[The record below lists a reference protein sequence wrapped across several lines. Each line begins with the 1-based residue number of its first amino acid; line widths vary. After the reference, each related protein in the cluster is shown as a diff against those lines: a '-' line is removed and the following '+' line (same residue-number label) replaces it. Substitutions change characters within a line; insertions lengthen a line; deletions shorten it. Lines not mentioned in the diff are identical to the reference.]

1 MQPKNIR
8 RKTLQDETEL
18 LKRNQNQKTKEDKK
32 YSSNTDTPQIEYP
45 SKLIDKDYLKMIR
58 NKKEDYE
65 EFEPDPHVEIGNSK
79 IFVVVRKRPLSKKE
93 QLNGEIDNISVINP
107 KVIVHECKIKVDGIT
122 KYLEDHQ
129 FYFDNTF
136 AENETT
142 QEIYDNT
149 VGPMIEMVLNKGIV
163 TCFAYGQTGS
173 GKTYT
178 MKGIQNL
185 AIDHIFDECKNTYGE
200 DNNLSFYISFFEIYG
215 GRLYDLL
222 NNKNKL
228 QVLDDQNGKTQ
239 IYGLQEIIAETPD
252 EMRMIIDKGNSVRTT
267 HNTVTNATSSR
278 SHAICN
284 IIIKEKSKKKNNYNF
299 FGKLS
304 LVDLAG
310 SERAQET
317 QSNNRLRRAEGAEIN
332 KSLLALKECIR
343 ALQARKSSGNNEIHV
358 PFRASKLTH
367 VLRDSFVSK
376 NDKSKIIMIS
386 CINPSYISSNHTINT
401 LRYSDRLKEQT
412 AYMQKQI
419 AKNKNINNNVNNNN
433 HHQVNYNQNN
443 NKKEYTNAQKVKRD
457 REKELEEI
465 NLNVFN
471 SKDDI
476 LNDINFDDK
485 INLAEDIL
493 GFHNDL
499 KLNIDMNNL
508 ADELIDDN
516 FINNK
521 KNKNNNNVNNNKK
534 NKKGNN
540 NNINVND
547 KKVNNQKNENS
558 SNSNNNEDDEIL
570 DLSKKDEENEKA
582 KNNNNQNSE
591 DENINEKENSELEME
606 VKDPDE
612 KEKIINEEL
621 EDLIYLK
628 KKVSKDGKFI
638 SDDFIKYHK
647 LTDQIIEDED
657 DIVATHMDVIKQD
670 AKMLTEEGELITKI
684 KGIEDSEE
692 NFSMEEY
699 LKRLEKII
707 DKKIDIYSGLQ
718 NKIDV
723 YKQHIKDEEKMRKE
737 HPQFFVDPADY

>member
-1 MQPKNIR
+1 MQNKNIR
-8 RKTLQDETEL
+8 RKTIQDDSDL
-18 LKRNQNQKTKEDKK
+18 LKRNQIPKTKEDKK
-32 YSSNTDTPQIEYP
+32 FSSNTDTPQVEYP
-45 SKLIDKDYLKMIR
+45 LNPTKIIDKDYLRMIR
-58 NKKEDYE
+58 NKKEDFEQY
-65 EFEPDPHVEIGNSK
+65 EPDSHVEIGNSK

-93 QLNGEIDNISVINP
+93 QMNGEIDNISVINP
-107 KVIVHECKIKVDGIT
+107 RVTVHECKIKVDGIT

-136 AENETT
+136 GENETT
-142 QEIYDNT
+142 QEIYDYT

-185 AIDHIFDECKNTYGE
+185 AIDNIFEECKNIYGQ

-239 IYGLQEIIAETPD
+239 IYGLQEMLAETPD

-284 IIIKEKSKKKNNYNF
+284 IIIKEKNKKKNNYNF

-343 ALQARKSSGNNEIHV
+343 ALQARKSSGNSEIHV

-412 AYMQKQI
+412 AYMMKLI
-419 AKNKNINNNVNNNN
+419 AKNKNTNNNN
-433 HHQVNYNQNN
+433 HHQVSNNQNN
-443 NKKEYTNAQKVKRD
+443 NKKDYNNAHKAKRD

-516 FINNK
+516 FISNK
-521 KNKNNNNVNNNKK
+521 KNNNSKNKKTKKDNKSNNNNNVN
-534 NKKGNN
+534 G
-540 NNINVND
+540 ND
-547 KKVNNQKNENS
+547 KKNHKNENS
-558 SNSNNNEDDEIL
+558 GDSNNKEDDEIL
-570 DLSKKDEENEKA
+570 DLSKKDEENEKS
-582 KNNNNQNSE
+582 KNNKNSE
-591 DENINEKENSELEME
+591 EENVKENSELELD
-606 VKDPDE
+606 VKDGDE

-684 KGIEDSEE
+684 KGIEYSEE

-737 HPQFFVDPADY
+737 HPQLFVDPADY

>member
-8 RKTLQDETEL
+8 RKSLQDDSEL
-18 LKRNQNQKTKEDKK
+18 IKFNQEKK
-32 YSSNTDTPQIEYP
+32 FASNTGTPQVEAIA
-45 SKLIDKDYLKMIR
+45 KLIDKDYQRMIR
-58 NKKEDYE
+58 NKKGDLEDY
-65 EFEPDPHVEIGNSK
+65 EPDPHVEVGNSK

-93 QLNGEIDNISVINP
+93 QLNGEIDNITCLNP
-107 KVIVHECKIKVDGIT
+107 KITVHECKIKIDGIT
-122 KYLEDHQ
+122 KYLEDHH

-136 AENETT
+136 AENEST
-142 QEIYDNT
+142 QEIYDYT

-178 MKGIQNL
+178 MKGIENL
-185 AIDHIFDECKNTYGE
+185 AINHLFEECQNMYGE
-200 DNNLSFYISFFEIYG
+200 EHNLSFYISFFEIYG

-239 IYGLQEIIAETPD
+239 IYGLQEIYAGSPD
-252 EMRMIIDKGNSVRTT
+252 EMRMIIDKGNSIRTT

-284 IIIKEKSKKKNNYNF
+284 IIIKEKNKKNKYNF

-317 QSNNRLRRAEGAEIN
+317 QSNNRVRRAEGAEIN

-343 ALQARKSSGNNEIHV
+343 ALQARKNSGNSEIHV

-419 AKNKNINNNVNNNN
+419 AKNKNLNNNVNNIHHQQHNYQNN
-433 HHQVNYNQNN
+433 HNN
-443 NKKEYTNAQKVKRD
+443 NKKEYNIAKKIKRD

-499 KLNIDMNNL
+499 NLNIDMNNL
-508 ADELIDDN
+508 ADELINDN

-521 KNKNNNNVNNNKK
+521 KPNMANHNKGNKK
-534 NKKGNN
+534 EYKNSM
-540 NNINVND
+540 I
-547 KKVNNQKNENS
+547 QKIEKENEKNM
-558 SNSNNNEDDEIL
+558 NNNEEDEIV
-570 DLSKKDEENEKA
+570 DLSKKEEEMNEKNK
-582 KNNNNQNSE
+582 KNSSDE
-591 DENINEKENSELEME
+591 DLN
-606 VKDPDE
+606 VKDSSDLEEEIKEGDE
-612 KEKIINEEL
+612 KEINEEL

-657 DIVATHMDVIKQD
+657 DILATHMDVIKQD

-684 KGIEDSEE
+684 KGIEDNGE
-692 NFSMEEY
+692 NFTMEEY
-699 LKRLEKII
+699 LKRLENII
-707 DKKIDIYSGLQ
+707 NKKINIYSGLQ
-718 NKIDV
+718 NKIET

-737 HPQFFVDPADY
+737 HPQFFVDPADL

>member
-1 MQPKNIR
+1 
-8 RKTLQDETEL
+8 
-18 LKRNQNQKTKEDKK
+18 
-32 YSSNTDTPQIEYP
+32 
-45 SKLIDKDYLKMIR
+45 
-58 NKKEDYE
+58 
-65 EFEPDPHVEIGNSK
+65 
-79 IFVVVRKRPLSKKE
+79 
-93 QLNGEIDNISVINP
+93 
-107 KVIVHECKIKVDGIT
+107 
-122 KYLEDHQ
+122 
-129 FYFDNTF
+129 
-136 AENETT
+136 
-142 QEIYDNT
+142 
-149 VGPMIEMVLNKGIV
+149 MIEMVLNKGIV

-185 AIDHIFDECKNTYGE
+185 AIDNIFEECKNIYGQ

-239 IYGLQEIIAETPD
+239 IYGLQEMLAETPD

-284 IIIKEKSKKKNNYNF
+284 IIIKEKNKKKNNYNF

-343 ALQARKSSGNNEIHV
+343 ALQARKSSGNSEIHV

-412 AYMQKQI
+412 AYMMKLI
-419 AKNKNINNNVNNNN
+419 AKNKNTNNNN
-433 HHQVNYNQNN
+433 HHQVSNNQNN
-443 NKKEYTNAQKVKRD
+443 NKKDYNNAHKAKRD

-516 FINNK
+516 FISNK
-521 KNKNNNNVNNNKK
+521 KNNNSKNTKTKKDNKSNNNNNVN
-534 NKKGNN
+534 G
-540 NNINVND
+540 ND
-547 KKVNNQKNENS
+547 KKNHKNENS
-558 SNSNNNEDDEIL
+558 GDSNNKEDDEIL
-570 DLSKKDEENEKA
+570 DLSKKDEENEKS
-582 KNNNNQNSE
+582 KNNKNSE
-591 DENINEKENSELEME
+591 EENVKENSELELD
-606 VKDPDE
+606 VKDGDE

-684 KGIEDSEE
+684 KGIEYSEE

-737 HPQFFVDPADY
+737 HPQLFVDPADY

>member
-1 MQPKNIR
+1 MQPKNR
-8 RKTLQDETEL
+8 RKTFQDDIDL
-18 LKRNQNQKTKEDKK
+18 IKRNQNQKAKEDKK
-32 YSSNTDTPQIEYP
+32 YASNTDTRYIEP
-45 SKLIDKDYLKMIR
+45 SSKLIDKDYLKMIR
-58 NKKEDYE
+58 NKKADYDQY
-65 EFEPDPHVEIGNSK
+65 EPDPHMEIGNSK

-93 QLNGEIDNISVINP
+93 QLNSEIDNISCNNP
-107 KVIVHECKIKVDGIT
+107 TVTVHECKIKVDGIT

-136 AENETT
+136 AENEST
-142 QEIYDNT
+142 QEIYDYT

-185 AIDHIFDECKNTYGE
+185 AIDHLFEECKNTYGE

-239 IYGLQEIIAETPD
+239 IYGLQEIYAETPD

-267 HNTVTNATSSR
+267 HNTVTNETSSR

-284 IIIKEKSKKKNNYNF
+284 IIIKEKNKKKNKYNF

-343 ALQARKSSGNNEIHV
+343 ALQARKNSGNSDIHV

-412 AYMQKQI
+412 SYMQKQI
-419 AKNKNINNNVNNNN
+419 AKNKNVNANINNNANNNN
-433 HHQVNYNQNN
+433 QVNTKNKNINKKDN
-443 NKKEYTNAQKVKRD
+443 NKIKRD

-499 KLNIDMNNL
+499 KLDIDMNNL

-521 KNKNNNNVNNNKK
+521 KPKNNNNTSNTNKKDNNKNKENKNNN
-534 NKKGNN
+534 
-540 NNINVND
+540 
-547 KKVNNQKNENS
+547 QKNSNN
-558 SNSNNNEDDEIL
+558 NSNNNEEDEIL
-570 DLSKKDEENEKA
+570 DLSKKDSENELN
-582 KNNNNQNSE
+582 KNDKQNSE
-591 DENINEKENSELEME
+591 EENVVEKDNSDLDIELKESLS
-606 VKDPDE
+606 DN

-657 DIVATHMDVIKQD
+657 DIIATHMDVIKQD

-684 KGIEDSEE
+684 KGIEDTEE
-692 NFSMEEY
+692 NFNMDEY
-699 LKRLEKII
+699 LKRLENII

-723 YKQHIKDEEKMRKE
+723 YKQHLREEEKMRKE

>member
-8 RKTLQDETEL
+8 RKTIQEDSDL
-18 LKRNQNQKTKEDKK
+18 LKRNQIQKTKEDKK
-32 YSSNTDTPQIEYP
+32 FSSNTDTPQVEYP
-45 SKLIDKDYLKMIR
+45 LNPTKIIDKDYLRMIR
-58 NKKEDYE
+58 NKKEDFDQY
-65 EFEPDPHVEIGNSK
+65 EPDSHVEIGNSK

-93 QLNGEIDNISVINP
+93 QMNGEIDNISVINP
-107 KVIVHECKIKVDGIT
+107 RVTVHECKIKVDGIT

-136 AENETT
+136 GENETT
-142 QEIYDNT
+142 QEIYDYT

-185 AIDHIFDECKNTYGE
+185 AIDNIFEECKNIYGQ

-239 IYGLQEIIAETPD
+239 IYGLQEMLAETPD

-284 IIIKEKSKKKNNYNF
+284 IIIKEKNKKKNNYNF

-343 ALQARKSSGNNEIHV
+343 ALQARKSSGNSEIHV

-412 AYMQKQI
+412 AYMQKQVI
-419 AKNKNINNNVNNNN
+419 KNKNVTVNNNAN
-433 HHQVNYNQNN
+433 NNNQAYSTKNN
-443 NKKEYTNAQKVKRD
+443 NKRDYNTNVQKVKRD

-493 GFHNDL
+493 GFNNDL
-499 KLNIDMNNL
+499 KLDIDMNNL

-521 KNKNNNNVNNNKK
+521 KPKNNNNNGNKKDNKNNINKK
-534 NKKGNN
+534 NE
-540 NNINVND
+540 
-547 KKVNNQKNENS
+547 NENS
-558 SNSNNNEDDEIL
+558 HKSNNEEDEIL
-570 DLSKKDEENEKA
+570 DLSKKDSENEVN
-582 KNNNNQNSE
+582 KNVKQNSDE
-591 DENINEKENSELEME
+591 DKSINDDMDEEIKNGEE
-606 VKDPDE
+606 DE

-657 DIVATHMDVIKQD
+657 EIVATHMDVIKQD

-692 NFSMEEY
+692 NFNMDEY

-707 DKKIDIYSGLQ
+707 DKKIDLYSGLQ
-718 NKIDV
+718 NKIDI

-737 HPQFFVDPADY
+737 HPQFFVDPADL

>member
-1 MQPKNIR
+1 MQPKNAK
-8 RKTLQDETEL
+8 RKTFQDDTEL
-18 LKRNQNQKTKEDKK
+18 LKHNQNNQKQKEDKK
-32 YSSNTDTPQIEYP
+32 FASNTDTPYIEP
-45 SKLIDKDYLKMIR
+45 SSKLMDKDYLKMIR
-58 NKKEDYE
+58 NKKADFSQY
-65 EFEPDPHVEIGNSK
+65 EPDPHIEIGNSK

-93 QLNGEIDNISVINP
+93 QLNGEIDNISCNNP
-107 KVIVHECKIKVDGIT
+107 SITVHECKIKVDGIT

-136 AENETT
+136 SENETT
-142 QEIYDNT
+142 QEIYDYT
-149 VGPMIEMVLNKGIV
+149 VGPMIEMVLNRGIV

-173 GKTYT
+173 GKTFT

-185 AIDHIFDECKNTYGE
+185 AIDNLFDECKNMYGE

-239 IYGLQEIIAETPD
+239 IYGLQEIAAETPD

-284 IIIKEKSKKKNNYNF
+284 IIIKEKNKKKSKYNF

-317 QSNNRLRRAEGAEIN
+317 QSNNRVRRAEGAEIN

-343 ALQARKSSGNNEIHV
+343 ALQARKNSGNNEIHV

-412 AYMQKQI
+412 AYVQKQI
-419 AKNKNINNNVNNNN
+419 IKNKNINVNSNNN
-433 HHQVNYNQNN
+433 HQVYNNNHNNNNN
-443 NKKEYTNAQKVKRD
+443 NKKDYSNAQKIKRD

-516 FINNK
+516 FINGKKQSNNK
-521 KNKNNNNVNNNKK
+521 PNKNNEKEFKNNK
-534 NKKGNN
+534 
-540 NNINVND
+540 D
-547 KKVNNQKNENS
+547 KKSTNNNQKIEKENN
-558 SNSNNNEDDEIL
+558 SNSNNNEEAENIKV
-570 DLSKKDEENEKA
+570 SENEKN
-582 KNNNNQNSE
+582 KNTGNQNSE
-591 DENINEKENSELEME
+591 EENVIEKDNSELEVDLKE
-606 VKDPDE
+606 GEIDE
-612 KEKIINEEL
+612 KDKEINEEL

-692 NFSMEEY
+692 NFNMDEY
-699 LKRLEKII
+699 LKRLENII

-737 HPQFFVDPADY
+737 HPQLFVDPADY